1 MRKLHIEEIKE
12 IDKPNYCVDLE
23 VDFTRDG
30 DAKDIKWETTIVDF
44 DVLQQFYYDEGLQYR
59 VLDSSNPYLEGGHYQ
74 REWTVDFLD
83 EVADGY
89 LEDIL
94 KEYLIKILK

>member
-1 MRKLHIEEIKE
+1 MRKLHIEEIRE
-12 IDKPNYCVDLE
+12 IDKPRYCIDLE

-30 DAKDIKWETTIVDF
+30 DADNIKWETTIVDF

-59 VLDSSNPYLEGGHYQ
+59 MIDSSNPFFEGGHRQ
-74 REWTVDFLD
+74 QEWTVDFLD

>member
-1 MRKLHIEEIKE
+1 
-12 IDKPNYCVDLE
+12 
-23 VDFTRDG
+23 
-30 DAKDIKWETTIVDF
+30 
-44 DVLQQFYYDEGLQYR
+44 

-74 REWTVDFLD
+74 QEWIVDFLE
-83 EVADGY
+83 EVERGY

>member
-12 IDKPNYCVDLE
+12 IDKPNYCVDLVVE
-23 VDFTRDG
+23 FTRDG

-44 DVLQQFYYDEGLQYR
+44 DTLQQFYYDEGLDKR
-59 VLDSSNPYLEGGHYQ
+59 EMLGPPHLDASYD
-74 REWTVDFLD
+74 REWSVDFLE
-83 EVADGY
+83 EVEEGC

>member
-1 MRKLHIEEIKE
+1 MIKLHIEEIKE

-23 VDFTRDG
+23 VEFTRDG
-30 DAKDIKWETTIVDF
+30 NVKDIKWETTIVDF
-44 DVLQQFYYDEGLQYR
+44 DVLQQFYYDHGLQYR
-59 VLDSSNPYLEGGHYQ
+59 MIDSSNPFFEGGHRQ
-74 REWTVDFLD
+74 QEWTADFLD

>member
-23 VDFTRDG
+23 VEFTRDG
-30 DAKDIKWETTIVDF
+30 DAKDIKWETTTVDF
-44 DVLQQFYYDEGLQYR
+44 DVLQQFYYDHGLQYR
-59 VLDSSNPYLEGGHYQ
+59 VFDSSNPYLEGGHYQ
-74 REWTVDFLD
+74 QEWIVDFLE
-83 EVADGY
+83 EVERGY